1 MGKQQ
6 QQGNSRLLQG
16 DCDEDQAQIGGCGV
30 GEGPLDIHLSD
41 RHQGT
46 SQGTNCAHHQQHI
59 NSKR

>member
-16 DCDEDQAQIGGCGV
+16 DCNENQAQIGGCGV
-30 GEGPLDIHLSD
+30 GEGPLDIHLGD

-46 SQGTNCAHHQQHI
+46 SQGADCAHHQQHI
-59 NSKR
+59 NRQR